1 MFKKMMQAFGVGA
14 PSVDTVLHGAASSPG
29 EQLSGEVRLSG
40 GSTEAD
46 VEKIELSL
54 VAEVETGDDE
64 KRGMELRRVTVAES
78 SRLEAEQQRTIPF
91 TVPLPWETPI
101 TEVHGEQLRGMRLGL
116 RTEVAIARA
125 VDSSDL
131 DPVRVEPLESQQ
143 RVVDAM
149 LSLGARVSRT
159 DVEHG
164 RIRGLDQEFPC
175 YQEIEFFAPPRFE
188 GRIKEIELT
197 FVAGPDDL
205 DVVLEAGKRGG
216 LFTPGGDALGRFHRN
231 HEEALHTDWAAEI
244 ARWLEAVSEGGD
256 QHGIHGHH
264 EHHGHGHHE
273 EHGSDSGMGGAVA
286 AGAGGLAV
294 GAVGGVVAAE
304 MFEGDEEEQVE
315 ELEEE
320 VEEMEEEMEEMEEE
334 E

>member
-29 EQLSGEVRLSG
+29 GQLSGEVRLSG
-40 GSTEAD
+40 GNTDAD

-78 SRLEAEQQRTIPF
+78 SRLGAEEQRTIPF
-91 TVPLPWETPI
+91 TVSLPWETPI
-101 TEVHGEQLRGMRLGL
+101 TEVRGEQLRGMRLGL
-116 RTEVAIARA
+116 RTEVAIAKA
-125 VDSSDL
+125 VDKSDL
-131 DPVRVEPLESQQ
+131 DPVRVEPLDSQQ

-164 RIRGLDQEFPC
+164 HIRGLDQEFPC
-175 YQEIEFFAPPRFE
+175 YQEIEFFAPPHFA
-188 GRIKEIELT
+188 GRLEEIELT
-197 FVAGPDDL
+197 FVARPDDL

-231 HEEALHTDWAAEI
+231 HEEALRTDWTAEI
-244 ARWLEAVSEGGD
+244 NRWLEAVSEGGG
-256 QHGIHGHH
+256 QHGVHGHRGH
-264 EHHGHGHHE
+264 HGHHE
-273 EHGSDSGMGGAVA
+273 EHGSGPGVGGMVA
-286 AGAGGLAV
+286 AGAAGV
-294 GAVGGVVAAE
+294 VGGMVAAE
-304 MFEGDEEEQVE
+304 MLEGDEEEAE
-315 ELEEE
+315 ATG
-320 VEEMEEEMEEMEEE
+320 EEMEMEGGEE
-334 E
+334 